1 MVKINL
7 KKQQLYPV
15 PNFPENSEDEMTMP
29 PFFETPRIGK
39 LFKPQ
44 ILTLFGLKMG
54 QKRLKTF

>member
-15 PNFPENSEDEMTMP
+15 SNFPENSEDEMTMTT
-29 PFFETPRIGK
+29 FLETPRTGK

-44 ILTLFGLKMG
+44 ILTLFGMKMG
-54 QKRLKTF
+54 